1 MEAKP
6 EIREEGDAY
15 HIIIPKQYTTL
26 DHLNVFVQNIIKS
39 AQAQEGGINIQG
51 IVERL
56 SKRWPDPD
64 QGMVRKWADMQVLV
78 IDDQA
83 TIRTLMK
90 GSLKEIGFAPEHIDD
105 ANDGKPA
112 IQKMVDRRFDLII
125 SDWNMPVITGL
136 DLLKIVKAVPGL
148 SKTLFIMVTSQGHQ
162 KSVMEA
168 IKYGIDGYIIKPFTT
183 AHVEKTLQKILGG

>member
-1 MEAKP
+1 MEKKP

-26 DHLNVFVQNIIKS
+26 DHLNVFVQNIVKS
-39 AQAQEGGINIQG
+39 AQTQDGEENLQA
-51 IVERL
+51 IVQRL
-56 SKRWPDPD
+56 SKRWPDPARAS
-64 QGMVRKWADMQVLV
+64 VRKWADMRVLV

-90 GSLKEIGFAPEHIDD
+90 GALKDIGFTPENIDD

-112 IQKMVDRRFDLII
+112 IQKMLDVRFDLII
-125 SDWNMPVITGL
+125 SDWNMPLITGL
-136 DLLKIVKAVPGL
+136 DLLKIVKGVPGL
-148 SKTLFIMVTSQGHQ
+148 SKTLFVMVTSQGHQ

-183 AHVEKTLQKILGG
+183 AHVEKTLHKIMGG